1 MRRFELSE
9 GTANKFWQF
18 ELEGSELLISWG
30 KIGTSGQSQTK
41 SFATPK
47 AALAAAEKLV
57 AEKTKKGYAEV
68 ASSEVDA
75 PPPKPKAP
83 SKAKPAPEAPQP
95 EAKAD
100 SKAKAAPEAAAPVEP
115 ESSGS
120 KPSSGLGL
128 EERLSPNPEES
139 PAEPPKL
146 LSAAECLKAVA
157 KHAGEISW
165 AKYTR
170 KGDLESGLTHAQG
183 SYREYAE
190 RILKTYAVG
199 KAPPSLDPDGDA
211 ALVHFGDQEHA
222 LGYLC
227 VRGGLPYLVKVLVR
241 AAYVQHVS
249 VGGQGGSYRYFEPA
263 QPDLKGYCHSITIA
277 QFIRSLRGVSGMDF
291 VAAHAEAEKWR
302 GEPLSVRIALAYALH
317 DKAWMADDTRAI
329 LALKKND
336 YYYGLPRI
344 LFEGLGDLE
353 IVLALATRHPS
364 DVDVDGVLDRFGIA
378 AQKAAI
384 ASFDPKS
391 DWSAQKLVRI
401 ESLAVAKAFVEALP
415 HKKPAETVKEYYG
428 RRPDLAIL
436 ALAPVVA
443 RGDKSATYAKPVLDA
458 IVRKHPKLPEKLAA
472 HLEPKSLALFG
483 KAAAVVRLPEA
494 SLSSLPAELSAPPP
508 PPKRGKAPKMPEF
521 LDLST
526 LPQVLLAGGKQALPV
541 AAVGTLVAILQR
553 STLAEPHEAFPAAKK
568 ACAAASLSAFAWAIF
583 EAWLASGTG
592 SKENWAFTAL
602 GLVGDDEAARRLTP
616 LIRSWPGES
625 QHARAGVGLDVLAG
639 IGTDLALMN
648 LHGIAEKVKFKA
660 LQEKAKEKIGAIAAA
675 RGLTSEELADRLVP
689 DLGLGE
695 DGGLVLSFGSRT
707 FKVAFDETL
716 KPIVRDAGGKVLPDL
731 PKPTKNDDATKAAEA
746 TERWKTLKKDARAIA
761 SSQILRL
768 ELAMCGQRRWKA
780 GDFESF
786 ILRHPLV
793 VHLAR
798 RLVWGIF
805 DGGKLTG
812 SFRVAEDGTLAD
824 MSDKTLALPSEAT
837 IGLLHRLEMPDGL
850 VEKWGSTLAE
860 YEILQPFDQLGRQI
874 YPPTDEEKKANVLW
888 RMKGA
893 EVKTGKVMGLE
904 VRGWRKGA
912 AQDAGWVWD
921 MWKPLPGDFEVTFGI
936 EGGLCMG
943 APDMNPPTQKLDGVG
958 IAKVAGGKAT
968 FGQLTPTAFSELVR
982 ELGSLRD

>member
-1 MRRFELSE
+1 MRRFELRE

-18 ELEGSELLISWG
+18 ALEGADVLVSWG

-57 AEKTKKGYAEV
+57 AEKTKKGYSEV
-68 ASSEVDA
+68 APSDTDA
-75 PPPKPKAP
+75 PAGKPKAP
-83 SKAKPAPEAPQP
+83 SKAQSAPEAL
-95 EAKAD
+95 
-100 SKAKAAPEAAAPVEP
+100 APTEVEP
-115 ESSGS
+115 EPGS
-120 KPSSGLGL
+120 KCSSSAAEPTL
-128 EERLSPNPEES
+128 EERLIPNPEEES
-139 PAEPPKL
+139 PTEPPKL
-146 LSAAECLKAVA
+146 PTEAECLKTMA
-157 KHAGEISW
+157 KHAAEISW
-165 AKYTR
+165 SKYTR
-170 KGDLESGLTHAQG
+170 KGELESGLTHAQG

-190 RILKTYAVG
+190 RILETYAVG

-211 ALVHFGDQEHA
+211 ALVHFADQQSA
-222 LGYLC
+222 LAYLC
-227 VRGGLPYLVKVLVR
+227 LRGGLPYLVKVLVR
-241 AAYVQHVS
+241 AAYVQHPS
-249 VGGQGGSYRYFEPA
+249 VGGQGGSFRYFEPA
-263 QPDLKGYCHSITIA
+263 QPDLKGYCLSYTIA
-277 QFIRSLRGVSGMDF
+277 QFIRSLRGAPDMDF
-291 VAAHAEAEKWR
+291 VAAHAEAENWR
-302 GEPLSVRIALAYALH
+302 SEPLSVRIALAYALH
-317 DKAWMADDTRAI
+317 EKAWMADDTRAI

-336 YYYGLPRI
+336 YYYGLPRY
-344 LFEGLGDLE
+344 LFEGLGNLE
-353 IVLALATRHPS
+353 LVLALATRHPS
-364 DVDVDGVLDRFGIA
+364 DVDVDAVLDRYGIA

-391 DWSAQKLVRI
+391 DWSAQRLARI

-415 HKKPAETVKEYYG
+415 HKKPAETVKEYYE
-428 RRPDLAIL
+428 RRPDLAIV

-458 IVRKHPKLPEKLAA
+458 IVRKHPELPEKLGA
-472 HLEPKSLALFG
+472 HLEPKSLALFE
-483 KAAAVVRLPEA
+483 KAAAAVRLPEA
-494 SLSSLPAELSAPPP
+494 SLSSLPAALAAPPP
-508 PPKRGKAPKMPEF
+508 PPKRGKAPKVPEF
-521 LDLST
+521 LDLGT
-526 LPQVLLAGGKQALPV
+526 LPQVLLVDGKQALPM
-541 AAVGTLVAILQR
+541 AAVGTLVGILQR
-553 STLAEPHEAFPAAKK
+553 STLVEPHEAFSAAKK
-568 ACAAASLSAFAWAIF
+568 ACSAASLSAFGWAIF

-592 SKENWAFTAL
+592 SKENWAFTTL

-648 LHGIAEKVKFKA
+648 LHGISEKVKFKA
-660 LQEKAKEKIGAIAAA
+660 LQEKAKEKIGSIAAA

-695 DGGLVLSFGSRT
+695 DGALVLSFGSRT

-716 KPIVRDAGGKVLPDL
+716 KPVVRDVGGKVLSDL
-731 PKPTKNDDATKAAEA
+731 PKPTKSDDATKAAEA
-746 TERWKTLKKDARAIA
+746 TERWKALKKDARAIA

-768 ELAMCGQRRWKA
+768 ELAMCGQRRWKRD
-780 GDFESF
+780 DFEGF
-786 ILRHPLV
+786 ILHHPLV

-824 MSDKTLALPSEAT
+824 MSDKTLVLRSEAT
-837 IGLLHRLEMPDGL
+837 IGLLHRLEMPDDL
-850 VEKWGSTLAE
+850 VEKWGSVLSE
-860 YEILQPFDQLGRQI
+860 YEILQPFDQLGRQV
-874 YPPTDEEKKANVLW
+874 YAPTAEETKANVLW

-904 VRGWRKGA
+904 LRGWRKGE

-921 MWKPLPGDFEVTFGI
+921 MWKPLPGNFEVTFGI
-936 EGGLCMG
+936 DGGLCMG
-943 APDMNPPTQKLDGVG
+943 APDMNPATQKLDGVG
-958 IAKVAGGKAT
+958 IAMVAGGKAT

-982 ELGSLRD
+982 ELESLGD

>member
-18 ELEGSELLISWG
+18 ELEGADVLISWG

-57 AEKTKKGYAEV
+57 AEKTKKGYSEV
-68 ASSEVDA
+68 APSDTDA
-75 PPPKPKAP
+75 PAPKPKAP
-83 SKAKPAPEAPQP
+83 SKAQSAPE
-95 EAKAD
+95 
-100 SKAKAAPEAAAPVEP
+100 VEP
-115 ESSGS
+115 EPSGS
-120 KPSSGLGL
+120 KRSSLDVGPTL
-128 EERLSPNPEES
+128 EERLIPNSEEES
-139 PAEPPKL
+139 PTQLPELPTE
-146 LSAAECLKAVA
+146 AECLKSVA
-157 KHAGEISW
+157 KHAAEKSW
-165 AKYTR
+165 DKYTR
-170 KGDLESGLTHAQG
+170 KGELESGLTHAQG

-199 KAPPSLDPDGDA
+199 KAPPSLDPNGDA
-211 ALVHFGDQEHA
+211 ALVHFADQQAA

-227 VRGGLPYLVKVLVR
+227 LRGGLPYLVKVLVR
-241 AAYVQHVS
+241 AAYVQHPS
-249 VGGQGGSYRYFEPA
+249 VGGQGGSWRYFEPA
-263 QPDLKGYCHSITIA
+263 LPDLKGYCLSYTIA
-277 QFIRSLRGVSGMDF
+277 QFIRSLRGASVVDF
-291 VAAHAEAEKWR
+291 AAARAEAENWR
-302 GEPLSVRIALAYALH
+302 GEPLSIRIALAYALH
-317 DKAWMADDTRAI
+317 EEAWMADDTRAI
-329 LALKKND
+329 LALKKNE
-336 YYYGLPRI
+336 YYYGLPRY

-353 IVLALATRHPS
+353 LVLALAARHPT
-364 DVDVDGVLDRFGIA
+364 DVDVDAVLDRFGIA
-378 AQKAAI
+378 AEKAAI
-384 ASFDPKS
+384 ASFDPKN
-391 DWSAQKLVRI
+391 DWSAQRLVRI

-415 HKKPAETVKEYYG
+415 HKKPSETVKEYYG
-428 RRPDLAIL
+428 RRPDLAVV

-443 RGDKSATYAKPVLDA
+443 RGDKSASYAKPVLDA
-458 IVRKHPKLPEKLAA
+458 LVRKHPELPHKLAA
-472 HLEPKSLALFG
+472 HLEPKSLALFE

-494 SLSSLPAELSAPPP
+494 SLSSLPAALAAPLA
-508 PPKRGKAPKMPEF
+508 PPKRGKAPKVPEF
-521 LDLST
+521 LDLGT
-526 LPQVLLAGGKQALPV
+526 LPQVLLADGKQALPM
-541 AAVGTLVAILQR
+541 AAVGTLVGILQR
-553 STLAEPHEAFPAAKK
+553 STLVEPHEAFSPAKK
-568 ACAAASLSAFAWAIF
+568 ACSAASLSAFGWAIF

-592 SKENWAFTAL
+592 SKENWAFTSL

-648 LHGIAEKVKFKA
+648 LHGISEKVKFKA

-695 DGGLVLSFGSRT
+695 DGGLVLSFGART

-716 KPIVRDAGGKVLPDL
+716 KPVVRDADGRVLVDL
-731 PKPTKNDDATKAAEA
+731 PKATKSDDAIKSAEA

-768 ELAMCGQRRWKA
+768 ELAMCGQRRWKRD
-780 GDFESF
+780 DFESF

-793 VHLAR
+793 LHLAR

-805 DGGKLTG
+805 EAGKLSG

-824 MSDKTLALPSEAT
+824 MSDKTLVLRSEAM
-837 IGLLHRLEMPDGL
+837 IGLLHRLEMPDDL
-850 VEKWGSTLAE
+850 VEKWGSVLSE
-860 YEILQPFDQLGRQI
+860 YEILQPFDQLGRQV
-874 YPPTDEEKKANVLW
+874 YVPTDEERQASAVW

-904 VRGWRKGA
+904 IRGWRKGE

-921 MWKPLPGDFEVTFGI
+921 MWKPLPGNFEVTLAI
-936 EGGLCMG
+936 DGGLCMG
-943 APDMNPPTQKLDGVG
+943 APDMNPATQKLDGVR
-958 IAKVAGGKAT
+958 IAKVAGGEAT
-968 FGQLTPTAFSELVR
+968 FGQLTPTAFSELMR
-982 ELGSLRD
+982 ELVSLRD